1 MAFALSRR
9 SRLTPIQNQV
19 GGLASRILDIARGR
33 SFSTLPVCLRSFPG
47 SVPSFGQPAP
57 CDTRAE
63 NSVPPLRL
71 SSFFFAIWQESPGH
85 KSPPLVTTRARY
97 RYSPD
102 CSDLWHV
109 FNNGCHEENH
119 RRGQSCAYFL
129 SA

>member
-1 MAFALSRR
+1 MFFFFFQAEDGIRARDVTGVQTCAL
-9 SRLTPIQNQV
+9 PI
-19 GGLASRILDIARGR
+19 
-33 SFSTLPVCLRSFPG
+33 SFPG

-85 KSPPLVTTRARY
+85 KSPPLVTPRARY

-102 CSDLWHV
+102 GSALWHV